1 MGYRREA
8 MDRWGMGGRPW
19 MGYGR
24 EAMDRW
30 GMGGRPWIGG
40 VWEGGHG

>member
-1 MGYRREA
+1 MGYR
-8 MDRWGMGGRPW
+8 
-19 MGYGR
+19 R

-40 VWEGGHG
+40 VWEGEEAMDKVEYGREPSI